1 MEPQDPTSLIDP
13 IAPRARARACWVQA
27 CGSAHAC
34 RRGVGGV
41 GCGCGFCCCVCVCL
55 TLTQAHSDHPDQ
67 VVGDSSGRCRLTGF
81 RGAHLFA
88 GLCRVGPKGHL
99 HLHRAAF
106 LRSALAL
113 LLPCAPTGEW
123 MEPCRRQHATSSKL
137 RARWSIIPH
146 APLALRRTAEPVSAD
161 RHRTVTRHNAHTQCN
176 TRQTANGNGARDR
189 ARRGTARRGA
199 ARSALRTLTL
209 SISASSAEYLV
220 RSDARSRGFFLPSAP
235 STSAPGLGSPP
246 AHIFTGT
253 GLNPAH
259 ICATTRA
266 HACPQ
271 SAQGLRSPSASP
283 SEPPLMSSTTC
294 SSSVSPPSSASDE
307 AM

>member
-1 MEPQDPTSLIDP
+1 MPVFAE
-13 IAPRARARACWVQA
+13 
-27 CGSAHAC
+27 
-34 RRGVGGV
+34 
-41 GCGCGFCCCVCVCL
+41 
-55 TLTQAHSDHPDQ
+55 
-67 VVGDSSGRCRLTGF
+67 SGRK
-81 RGAHLFA
+81 
-88 GLCRVGPKGHL
+88 VI
-99 HLHRAAF
+99 
-106 LRSALAL
+106 SISIAL
-113 LLPCAPTGEW
+113 LSFAVPWRSCCRAHPPANGWSHAGDNTQPAASCVHDGALYHMRPSPCAALPS
-123 MEPCRRQHATSSKL
+123 PCRPIGTARLRGTTRTRNAT
-137 RARWSIIPH
+137 RG
-146 APLALRRTAEPVSAD
+146 
-161 RHRTVTRHNAHTQCN
+161 
-176 TRQTANGNGARDR
+176 TRQTANGARDR
-189 ARRGTARRGA
+189 ARRGA

-246 AHIFTGT
+246 AHICTGT

-259 ICATTRA
+259 ICTTTRA